1 MPILG
6 EQGQDAKFQELCRSF
21 GLEPSKIPQ
30 HVAIVMDGNG
40 RWATKKG
47 LPRVMGHKQGAE
59 SLREII
65 RACADFHVHY
75 LSVYAFSTENWTR
88 PAEEVGFLMKFFRE
102 LIAREIPKLHK
113 EGVRVR
119 ILGDVEGLDKDL
131 RDLVRY
137 AHDTTEHN
145 TVMQFNIL
153 LNYGSRAE
161 MTSAVRRLSED
172 IASGVLASESVT
184 EDVFSRYL
192 YTADI
197 PDPDIVIRPG
207 GEHRLSNFLLWQ
219 SAYSEIF
226 FLDTLWPDFD
236 RAALAQV
243 VSQFQTRTR
252 RFGGV

>member
-6 EQGQDAKFQELCRSF
+6 EQGQDAKFQELCCSF
-21 GLEPSKIPQ
+21 GLEPSNIPQ

-40 RWATKKG
+40 RWAAKKG

-59 SLREII
+59 SLREVI

-75 LSVYAFSTENWTR
+75 LSVYAFSSENWTR

-137 AHDTTEHN
+137 AHETTENN

-161 MTSAVRRLSED
+161 MTLAVKRLSND
-172 IASGVLASESVT
+172 IVAGVIAAESVT
-184 EDVFSRYL
+184 EDVFASYL
-192 YTADI
+192 YTVDI

-219 SAYSEIF
+219 SAYSEVF

-236 RAALAQV
+236 RVALVQV
-243 VSQFQTRTR
+243 VAQFQTRKR